1 MSLTLMTS
9 LTYEALILQGEIW
22 WWSVLGLKVA
32 LSLALQ
38 SVTLYLHVVFLVD
51 SHILNYRTNLI
62 I

>member
-1 MSLTLMTS
+1 MISVG
-9 LTYEALILQGEIW
+9 ALR
-22 WWSVLGLKVA
+22 VKVA

-38 SVTLYLHVVFLVD
+38 SVTLHVYLHVVFLVD